1 MRREGL
7 WGQSDLAKGSACRR
21 RKESRHSNNTNT
33 AHEKYANELPSTYTH
48 HREAQTSTGRK
59 GVR

>member
-1 MRREGL
+1 M

-33 AHEKYANELPSTYTH
+33 AHEKYANELPSTYNH
-48 HREAQTSTGRK
+48 NHNHRQAQRGK
-59 GVR
+59 A